1 MSRTRARVVSQ
12 FQLHPFHVLPVSMYF
27 RRHRVGV
34 DRCVHPTAFRRFP
47 REARCRPAVYG
58 RFGGSQLRWKGVL
71 NVLPRPA
78 SATSRPPSGPP
89 KSRAVMPPG
98 SSGTSAETQTE
109 TLPVQAKACP
119 RLFGS
124 GEHRV
129 AKRTVTEV
137 LPGIRRSTGEIRIRL
152 PRGTASGAFVDG
164 LSVLLRNPRESTTGY
179 AVVPTQT
186 GEGHGDI
193 IE

>member
-1 MSRTRARVVSQ
+1 
-12 FQLHPFHVLPVSMYF
+12 MYF

-89 KSRAVMPPG
+89 KIRAVMPPG

-119 RLFGS
+119 RFFGS
-124 GEHRV
+124 AEDRV
-129 AKRTVTEV
+129 ASRTVTENFAGF
-137 LPGIRRSTGEIRIRL
+137 PPMNPEIRSRL
-152 PRGTASGAFVDG
+152 PRGMASGAFVDG
-164 LSVLLRNPRESTTGY
+164 LLVVLRNPGENTTGY
-179 AVVPTQT
+179 AVVPNTN
-186 GEGHGDI
+186 GERHGDI

>member
-1 MSRTRARVVSQ
+1 
-12 FQLHPFHVLPVSMYF
+12 MYF

-89 KSRAVMPPG
+89 KIRAVMPRDPRG
-98 SSGTSAETQTE
+98 LLLKPERRHYRCKRGHVRGLSGVPNIASQ
-109 TLPVQAKACP
+109 
-119 RLFGS
+119 
-124 GEHRV
+124 
-129 AKRTVTEV
+129 KRPSQKV
-137 LPGIRRSTGEIRIRL
+137 LPRTRRSTGEIQSRL
-152 PRGTASGAFVDG
+152 PRGMASGAFVDG
-164 LSVLLRNPRESTTGY
+164 LLVVLRNPGENTTGY
-179 AVVPTQT
+179 AVVPNTN
-186 GEGHGDI
+186 GERHGDI